1 IKGWKVDD
9 WEQKIDDLYVK
20 ASQELDEAKRK
31 EIYGEVQQ
39 IIAEQVPFIYMVNP
53 LTFEAVRDRVSGIRY
68 SALGGAFWNLYELKI
83 TE

>member
-1 IKGWKVDD
+1 MRQAQGNLWGDAADYSRTSAV
-9 WEQKIDDLYVK
+9 
-20 ASQELDEAKRK
+20 
-31 EIYGEVQQ
+31 
-39 IIAEQVPFIYMVNP
+39 IYMVNP

>member
-1 IKGWKVDD
+1 
-9 WEQKIDDLYVK
+9 VK
-20 ASQELDEAKRK
+20 ASQELNEAKRK
-31 EIYGEVQQ
+31 ELYAETQR

-53 LTFEAVRDRVSGIRY
+53 LTFEAVRDRISGIKF